1 MGKILNQI
9 ENMIKTNMRE
19 ILDQKE
25 NIKKKKKN
33 GKILSEKENMTKTN
47 MKKILS
53 QKENIKKAKTNMKK
67 ILN

>member
-25 NIKKKKKN
+25 NIKKKKK

-53 QKENIKKAKTNMKK
+53 QKENIKKAKTKMKK

>member
-25 NIKKKKKN
+25 NIKKKKK
-33 GKILSEKENMTKTN
+33 KSEKENMTKTN

>member
-25 NIKKKKKN
+25 NIKKKKK
-33 GKILSEKENMTKTN
+33 KKK
-47 MKKILS
+47 KKIKKKK
-53 QKENIKKAKTNMKK
+53 KEKF
-67 ILN
+67 

>member
-25 NIKKKKKN
+25 NIKKKKKK

>member
-25 NIKKKKKN
+25 NIKKKKK

>member
-25 NIKKKKKN
+25 NIKKKKK
-33 GKILSEKENMTKTN
+33 KKKEKF
-47 MKKILS
+47 
-53 QKENIKKAKTNMKK
+53 
-67 ILN
+67 